1 MSDHVQIEI
10 AERIQSVCLNRPD
23 KKNAL
28 TLAMYTALADAVR
41 GADDNRD
48 VRVTLIT
55 GSGDSFCSGNDIK
68 DFLNN
73 PITDESSPVL
83 QFVNAMINARK
94 PIVAAVNGI
103 AVGIGVTML
112 LHCDLVYV
120 AEGARLQMP
129 FVNIGLCP
137 EAGSTFLL
145 PALLGHRRAA
155 ELLLLGSPFDA
166 RRAVELGIANAAVAP
181 AQLQEMALNAA
192 RQLAAQ
198 PPAALRAT
206 KGLLRAALHD
216 AVTVASVRESENFIP
231 MLGGE
236 EAKEAL
242 SAFME
247 KRKPDFSRF

>member
-1 MSDHVQIEI
+1 MSEHVKTEV
-10 AERIQSVCLNRPD
+10 ADRIQSVCINRPD

-28 TLAMYTALADAVR
+28 TLAMYTALSDAVR
-41 GADDNRD
+41 GADQDPNI
-48 VRVTLIT
+48 RVTLIA
-55 GSGDSFCSGNDIK
+55 GSGDAFCSGNDIK

-73 PITDESSPVL
+73 PITDESSPVI
-83 QFVNAMINARK
+83 QFVNTMIGAKK
-94 PIVAAVNGI
+94 PVVAAVNGI

-145 PALLGHRRAA
+145 PVLMGHRRAA
-155 ELLLLGSPFDA
+155 ELLLLGGPFDA
-166 RRAVELGIANAAVAP
+166 ARAVELGIANAAVPA
-181 AQLQEMALNAA
+181 AQLQKTALEAA
-192 RQLAAQ
+192 RRIASQ
-198 PPAALRAT
+198 PPDAVRVT
-206 KGLLRAALHD
+206 KGLLRAALQN
-216 AVTVASVRESENFIP
+216 AVKAASVREAEKFIP
-231 MLGGE
+231 MLDGE

-242 SAFME
+242 NAFME

>member
-1 MSDHVQIEI
+1 MSEHVQIEVS
-10 AERIQSVCLNRPD
+10 ERIQSVCINRPD

-41 GADDNRD
+41 EADGNPDI
-48 VRVTLIT
+48 RVTLIT
-55 GSGDSFCSGNDIK
+55 GAGDSFCSGNDIK

-73 PITDESSPVL
+73 PITDESSPVI
-83 QFVNAMINARK
+83 QFVNTMIGARK

-120 AEGARLQMP
+120 AEGIRLQMP

-145 PALLGHRRAA
+145 PALMGHRRAA
-155 ELLLLGSPFDA
+155 ELLLLGGPFDA
-166 RRAVELGIANAAVAP
+166 RRAVELGIANEAVP
-181 AQLQEMALNAA
+181 AGKLQQTALEAA
-192 RQLAAQ
+192 RRIAAQ
-198 PPAALRAT
+198 PPNAVRAT
-206 KGLLRAALHD
+206 KGLLRTALYD
-216 AVTVASVRESENFIP
+216 AVKSASVRESENFIP
-231 MLGGE
+231 MLDGD

-242 SAFME
+242 NAFME